1 MSIFVICLGLYWL
14 TCHFNCSELER
25 AKAEAAASYKELL
38 QIRSGLSAST
48 STLPL
53 LDSAILS
60 STDTMGGSTN
70 IVFESM
76 READL
81 LLDQFRRSLATIPAS
96 MSVGMTHNST
106 VSMTLGSALEQ
117 SSEVSMFLEKYSDKL
132 VEIVGEKL
140 LSKFNK

>member
-1 MSIFVICLGLYWL
+1 MSILVISLDMYSL
-14 TCHFNCSELER
+14 TRHFNCSELER
-25 AKAEAAASYKELL
+25 AKAEATASYKELL
-38 QIRSGLSAST
+38 QIRSDLSAST
-48 STLPL
+48 SMPL

-96 MSVGMTHNST
+96 MSQGMTHNST